1 MLKATVAAGAL
12 AIATFAAALTSS
24 PAMAAAPNCLHQVNP
39 YVACT
44 NSFKAMAPR
53 QNAVINPRMLSPL
66 RRR

>member
-12 AIATFAAALTSS
+12 AIATFAIALTNSS
-24 PAMAAAPNCLHQVNP
+24 AMAAAPNCLHQINP

-44 NSFKAMAPR
+44 NSFKAKTPP
-53 QNAVINPRMLSPL
+53 QNAIINPRMLSPL